1 MKKNKTMRKKLF
13 IPSIAIVAF
22 LVYSGATLPD
32 GKTSLHV
39 ASANLKDTVINFDN
53 CEVDKLPNGFTQ
65 TETGKLQHLNWK
77 VVNDNGSKVV
87 AQSAKNEGD
96 YYNLL
101 ILDKPAYQN
110 FIMNIKIKAVAGEE
124 DRGGGLVWRY
134 IDNNNY
140 YIARCNPLENNF
152 RFYRVVNGNRK
163 QLKSVD
169 CSIKTGEWF
178 TMSIEMNNNKISCS
192 LNNIKMIETT
202 DDTFKSP
209 GNIGL
214 WTKADA
220 VTYFDNFGIT
230 IY

>member
-1 MKKNKTMRKKLF
+1 MKKNKTMRKKLL
-13 IPSIAIVAF
+13 IPAIVIAAL
-22 LVYSGATLPD
+22 LVCSRTHLTN
-32 GKTSLHV
+32 GKTTLLGEYPSG
-39 ASANLKDTVINFDN
+39 KDTIINFDK
-53 CEVDKLPNGFTQ
+53 CEADKLPNGFTQ
-65 TETGKLQHLNWK
+65 TATGKLQKLDWK
-77 VVNDNGSKVV
+77 VVNDNGNKVV

-101 ILDKPAYQN
+101 VLDKPSYQN
-110 FIMNIKIKAVAGEE
+110 FKLSVKIKAVAGEE
-124 DRGGGLVWRY
+124 DQGGGLVWRY
-134 IDNNNY
+134 IDKDNY

-169 CSIKTGEWF
+169 CSIKKGEWF
-178 TMSIEMNNNKISCS
+178 TMSIEMKGNKISCS
-192 LNNIKMIETT
+192 LNGNRMIDAT

-220 VTYFDNFGIT
+220 VTYFNYFEIT